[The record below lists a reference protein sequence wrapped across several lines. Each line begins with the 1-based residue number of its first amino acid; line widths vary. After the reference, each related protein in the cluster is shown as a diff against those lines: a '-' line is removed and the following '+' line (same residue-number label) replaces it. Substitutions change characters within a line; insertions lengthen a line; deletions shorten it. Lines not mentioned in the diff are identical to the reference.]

1 MKEFRPY
8 VGTLHELLKRSTRMP
23 AEINSKAAIE
33 AALNGQPA
41 TELRRRIS
49 ISRLRAAGAFFTG
62 SALAHRA
69 IAAAGLSKLKR
80 DAIVL
85 DPACGVG
92 DLLVALVEHLPRSGD
107 FVSTLSEW
115 GGRIL
120 GRDVQP
126 EFVRATKLRLALAA
140 ISGEPLLHALQLPRI
155 RELFPG
161 ISAGSSLTDD
171 DSFGAASHILINP
184 PFTQVASPPDCE
196 WGSGKVN
203 SAALFMDACV
213 TRSEPGTRI
222 VAILPDVLRSGSR
235 YNRWRSLFQQRVD
248 LRKVEIVGRFDRHAD
263 VDVFIA
269 VGSIRKKVM
278 RPIDKANWVPS
289 EKDNGSTIGEKFD
302 VSVGAVVSYRDPR
315 RGPSHPFVQA
325 RGIPAWDEVSSFSNH
340 RKFGGRTFEPP
351 FVVVRRTSRPGD
363 KHRAVGTI
371 IRGQSSVA
379 VENHLLVLKPKDAT
393 LAMCRQLLVLL
404 QQDGTTDMLD
414 RRIRCRHLTVPSLR
428 ELPWRDA

>member
-1 MKEFRPY
+1 MKAFRPY
-8 VGTLHELLKRSTRMP
+8 VGSLHELLKRSTRMP
-23 AEINSKAAIE
+23 AEANSKAAIE

-41 TELRRRIS
+41 AELRRCIS

-85 DPACGVG
+85 DPTCGVG
-92 DLLVALVEHLPRSGD
+92 DLLVALVEHLPRSND

-115 GGRIL
+115 GERIL

-140 ISGEPLLHALQLPRI
+140 IGGAPLLHTLQLPGI

-184 PFTQVASPPDCE
+184 PFTQVASPADCK

-235 YNRWRSLFQQRVD
+235 YDRWRSLFQKRVD
-248 LRKVEIVGRFDRHAD
+248 LSRVEIVGRFDRHAD

-269 VGSIRKKVM
+269 VGSIRKKI
-278 RPIDKANWVPS
+278 RPIGKANWVPS
-289 EKDNGSTIGEKFD
+289 QKDNGSTIGEKFD

-315 RGPSHPFVQA
+315 CGPSHPFLQA
-325 RGIPAWDEVSSFSNH
+325 RGIPAWDEVRSISDH
-340 RKFGGRTFEPP
+340 RRFRGRTFKPP

-379 VENHLLVLKPKDAT
+379 VENHLLVLKPKNAT

-404 QQDGTTDMLD
+404 QQDGTTNMLN
-414 RRIRCRHLTVPSLR
+414 RRIRCRHLTVLSLR

>member
-1 MKEFRPY
+1 MKAFRPY
-8 VGTLHELLKRSTRMP
+8 VGSLHELLKRSTRVP

-33 AALNGQPA
+33 AALDGQPA
-41 TELRRRIS
+41 AELRRCVS
-49 ISRLRAAGAFFTG
+49 VERLRAAGAFFTG
-62 SALAHRA
+62 SAMAHRA
-69 IAAAGLSKLKR
+69 IAAAGLSQLKR
-80 DAIVL
+80 DATVL

-92 DLLVALVEHLPRSGD
+92 DLLVALVEHLPRSND

-126 EFVRATKLRLALAA
+126 EFVTATKLRLALAA
-140 ISGEPLLHALQLPRI
+140 IGGEPLRHTPQLPRV

-161 ISAGSSLTDD
+161 ITAGSSLTGDH
-171 DSFGAASHILINP
+171 SFGAASYILINP
-184 PFTQVASPPDCE
+184 PFTQVPAPSDCA

-213 TRSEPGTRI
+213 TRSEPGTQI

-235 YNRWRSLFQQRVD
+235 YERWRSLFQQRVD
-248 LRKVEIVGRFDRHAD
+248 LSKVEIVGRFDRYAD

-269 VGSIRKKVM
+269 VGSIRKKISVT
-278 RPIDKANWVPS
+278 DKANWIPS
-289 EKDNGSTIGEKFD
+289 EKGDVNTIGKMFD
-302 VSVGAVVSYRDPR
+302 VSVGAVVSYRDPH
-315 RGPSHPFVQA
+315 RGPWHPFIQA
-325 RGIPAWDEVSSFSNH
+325 RGIPAWDVVRTIPYH
-340 RKFGGRTFEPP
+340 RRFGGKTFEPP

-371 IRGQSSVA
+371 IRGKTSVA
-379 VENHLLVLKPKDAT
+379 VENHLLVLKPKDGT

-404 QQDGTTDMLD
+404 QQNGTTDMLD

-428 ELPWRDA
+428 DLPWSDA